1 MAFLESQTF
10 FQVSFF
16 IDLMNML
23 IKVERVGM
31 KTTVGVSESVKAE
44 KKSNLIFVPGHAG
57 VSRNGHADRL
67 VSNPTVRI
75 G

>member
-10 FQVSFF
+10 SQVSFF

-44 KKSNLIFVPGHAG
+44 KKSNLIFVPAHASAEMG
-57 VSRNGHADRL
+57 MLTGLLAIQL
-67 VSNPTVRI
+67 
-75 G
+75 